1 MEGLVV
7 LPPTLCPHSSLACM
21 QLEMGPNHFQ
31 AQIRRACACIQTW
44 WRLMYMASRVV
55 VIGIVIV
62 IVIVVVAIVGHVPW
76 SDATACSKGLGSS
89 GVAMHA
95 GGATRRGKLRETMGD
110 ISAPTIGSR
119 PLQLAIVALAASASQ
134 QCAMSATSGQHV
146 RRQHLVRLRKYLHG
160 ARLGA
165 ETILEMAG

>member
-1 MEGLVV
+1 
-7 LPPTLCPHSSLACM
+7 
-21 QLEMGPNHFQ
+21 
-31 AQIRRACACIQTW
+31 
-44 WRLMYMASRVV
+44 
-55 VIGIVIV
+55 
-62 IVIVVVAIVGHVPW
+62 
-76 SDATACSKGLGSS
+76 
-89 GVAMHA
+89 
-95 GGATRRGKLRETMGD
+95 MGD

-165 ETILEMAG
+165 ETILEMAGWGIAARDVDGWITTNILCRRHRPMSQARPGCSEPGWTAVGQVGPE

>member
-1 MEGLVV
+1 
-7 LPPTLCPHSSLACM
+7 
-21 QLEMGPNHFQ
+21 
-31 AQIRRACACIQTW
+31 
-44 WRLMYMASRVV
+44 
-55 VIGIVIV
+55 
-62 IVIVVVAIVGHVPW
+62 
-76 SDATACSKGLGSS
+76 
-89 GVAMHA
+89 
-95 GGATRRGKLRETMGD
+95 MGD